1 MKPIK
6 KGNEYSLKE
15 AIDEMLKTY
24 RLNHKLDETKAVNAW
39 EKVVGEV
46 INRYTTNLRVHDGVL
61 YVTLS
66 SAALKQELLYR
77 RTEIMNLLNAEC
89 GGNIIREVIISG

>member
-1 MKPIK
+1 MPAK

-24 RLNHKLDETKAVNAW
+24 RLDRKLDETRVINAW

-46 INRYTTNLRVHDGVL
+46 IVRYTTNLRVNDGVL
-61 YVTLS
+61 YVSLS
-66 SAALKQELLYR
+66 SAPLKQELLYR
-77 RTEIMNLLNAEC
+77 RTEIAGLLNAEC
-89 GGNIIREVIISG
+89 GAEIIREVVIN

>member
-1 MKPIK
+1 MAIK
-6 KGNEYSLKE
+6 KGNEYTMKQ

-24 RLNHKLDETKAVNAW
+24 RLDRKLDEMKVVNAW

-46 INRYTTNLRVHDGVL
+46 IARYTTKINVHDGVM
-61 YVTLS
+61 YITLS

-77 RTEIMNLLNAEC
+77 RTEIANLLNAEV
-89 GGNIIREVIISG
+89 GAEIIREVVIN

>member
-1 MKPIK
+1 MK

-24 RLNHKLDETKAVNAW
+24 RLDRRLDETRVVNAW
-39 EKVVGEV
+39 EKVVGEL
-46 INRYTTNLRVHDGVL
+46 INRYTAEVRVRDGVL
-61 YVTLS
+61 YVSLH

-77 RTEIMNLLNAEC
+77 RTEIKDRLNAEC
-89 GGNIIREVIISG
+89 GAEIIREVVIN

>member
-1 MKPIK
+1 VRPIK

-15 AIDEMLKTY
+15 AIDEMLKSY
-24 RLNHKLDETKAVNAW
+24 RLDHKLDETKAVNAW

-46 INRYTTNLRVHDGVL
+46 ITRYTTNLRVTDGVL

-66 SAALKQELLYR
+66 SAALKQELLYL
-77 RTEIMNLLNAEC
+77 RTEIADLLNAEC
-89 GGNIIREVIISG
+89 GGKIIREVVILG

>member
-1 MKPIK
+1 MAAK

-24 RLNHKLDETKAVNAW
+24 RLDRKLDEMRVVNAW

-46 INRYTTNLRVHDGVL
+46 ITRYTTNVRVHDGVL

-77 RTEIMNLLNAEC
+77 RTEIAKLLNAEC
-89 GGNIIREVIISG
+89 GGEIIREVIVNG

>member
-1 MKPIK
+1 MRAK

-24 RLNHKLDETKAVNAW
+24 RLDRKLDETRVINAW
-39 EKVVGEV
+39 DKVVGEV
-46 INRYTTNLRVHDGVL
+46 IARYTNNLRVHDGVL
-61 YVTLS
+61 YVSLS

-77 RTEIMNLLNAEC
+77 RTEIAGLLNAEC
-89 GGNIIREVIISG
+89 GSEIIREVVIN

>member
-1 MKPIK
+1 MKPVK

-24 RLNHKLDETKAVNAW
+24 RLDRKLDEMRVVNAW
-39 EKVVGEV
+39 EKAVGEV
-46 INRYTTNLRVHDGVL
+46 IARYTTNVKVHDGVL

-77 RTEIMNLLNAEC
+77 RSEIARVLNDEC
-89 GGNIIREVIISG
+89 GAEIIREVVIN